1 MKLPMMSD
9 VIHLAI
15 VKRQARTMDQDS
27 AVTSYQRYQEVGYQL
42 VKDGDYILVYTNGSP
57 NMLVDAILVQH
68 IQHLL

>member
-15 VKRQARTMDQDS
+15 LKRQARTMDQDS

-42 VKDGDYILVYTNGSP
+42 VKDGDYILVYTNGCP